1 MEEAAQILEIE
12 TFIPLL
18 LQTPQDG
25 FNRLKRW
32 IMIGDHHQLPPVIK
46 NMAFQKYSNMEQSLF
61 TRVVRLGVPTIDLD
75 AQGRARPSLCSL
87 YQWRYKKLGNLQHVT
102 SGPEHRVANAGFGYD
117 FQLINVDDFQG
128 VGESEPNPYF
138 FQNLAEA
145 EYVVAVFMYM
155 RLLGYP
161 AEKISI
167 LTTYNGQ
174 KHLIRDVVNTRCAN
188 NPLIGRPSKID
199 TVDKYQVRH
208 RSINFQ
214 FPFCDRTSCVTHMS
228 FLFGSRVNKTIT
240 FFCRSCGLEPSV
252 IYVTSGV
259 WWWPRRVPV
268 SVSTSLPEPR
278 CSPTVSSWRRPS
290 GRSCSDLL
298 TCDCYRTRPTGQRDC
313 RIRKR
318 RMFRMPWWS
327 MICHRWSL
335 LSTNSTAR
343 KSRPSLKILTYVFDR

>member
-1 MEEAAQILEIE
+1 MEESAQILEIE

-87 YQWRYKKLGNLQHVT
+87 YQWRYKRLGNLEHVT
-102 SGPEHRVANAGFGYD
+102 SGPEYRVANAGFVYD
-117 FQLINVDDFQG
+117 FQLINVNDFQG

-199 TVDKYQVRH
+199 TVDKYQVQS
-208 RSINFQ
+208 SINCLV
-214 FPFCDRTSCVTHMS
+214 PPSEMVVCYTATCV
-228 FLFGSRVNKTIT
+228 L
-240 FFCRSCGLEPSV
+240 
-252 IYVTSGV
+252 
-259 WWWPRRVPV
+259 
-268 SVSTSLPEPR
+268 SLR
-278 CSPTVSSWRRPS
+278 
-290 GRSCSDLL
+290 L
-298 TCDCYRTRPTGQRDC
+298 
-313 RIRKR
+313 
-318 RMFRMPWWS
+318 M
-327 MICHRWSL
+327 
-335 LSTNSTAR
+335 
-343 KSRPSLKILTYVFDR
+343 